1 MAWQVQR
8 FPTTTPAAALAA
20 RAAAIILAL
29 VVSGVILS
37 LAGDEPL
44 ALGYQVV
51 RSAFGS
57 RFGLQDFGL
66 LVTPLILC
74 GLAVAVTL
82 RIGIWNI
89 GAEGQFA
96 MGAFATTAVGIF
108 VPGPAPVM
116 LLVLF
121 AAGALGGLL

>member
-1 MAWQVQR
+1 M
-8 FPTTTPAAALAA
+8 
-20 RAAAIILAL
+20 
-29 VVSGVILS
+29 
-37 LAGDEPL
+37 
-44 ALGYQVV
+44 V

-108 VPGPAPVM
+108 VAGPAPVM
-116 LLVLF
+116 LLGSSSSR
-121 AAGALGGLL
+121 ARSAGCSGYRCRHLPVRMSA